1 MYPWL
6 YYILSRECTQYN
18 TPTQLIKIGTIIIF
32 VLWKKKWA
40 ALASTAQATLC
51 CRSRSCM
58 MAGTPWHLSHL
69 QCHHQPHPYR
79 RHQQHRI
86 APAISHKLTSW
97 ARAVY
102 EHGPSHLLRPANHRH
117 LRLPSSAFTCL
128 PRPSSRLSASGVGII
143 HVSFWLLCVFYCFKN
158 NDSKKSFRPQLLP
171 PPGSRPQWSCPVWG
185 RTLIYPAM
193 PLLPC
198 WE

>member
-6 YYILSRECTQYN
+6 YFILSRERTQYN

-79 RHQQHRI
+79 RHHQHRI

-102 EHGPSHLLRPANHRH
+102 EHGPSRLLRPANHRH
-117 LRLPSSAFTCL
+117 LHLPSPPFFH
-128 PRPSSRLSASGVGII
+128 SASGGEII
-143 HVSFWLLCVFYCFKN
+143 HVRFRLLCVFKFFKN
-158 NDSKKSFRPQLLP
+158 NDSKKSFRLQLLQL
-171 PPGSRPQWSCPVWG
+171 GSRPQQPPWPCPMWG
-185 RTLIYPAM
+185 RTLIHPAM
-193 PLLPC
+193 PLLPY